1 LAKLPTT
8 PILPELL
15 QKEKNFMLILETPYP
30 PSVNS
35 YWGFHGNRRFLTK
48 KAVDYKKSVL
58 EAFNKSGHKG
68 FGNQKLFVCIY
79 LFPPDK
85 RVRDIDNSVKSC
97 LDALCQAGV
106 FDDDS
111 QIKKLLV
118 QGFDLSKGGKAEIVI
133 EPFSF

>member
-1 LAKLPTT
+1 M
-8 PILPELL
+8 PELL
-15 QKEKNFMLILETPYP
+15 QKEKFFMLILTTPYP

-48 KAVDYKKSVL
+48 KATDFKKSVAESFSNSL
-58 EAFNKSGHKG
+58 HSG
-68 FGNQKLFVCIY
+68 FGKQKLFVCVY

-85 RVRDIDNSVKSC
+85 RIRDIDNSVKSC

-111 QIKKLLV
+111 QIEKLLV
-118 QGFDLSKGGKAEIVI
+118 QRFDLCKGGKAEIII